1 MKFDFWGKILSNKK
15 IKTDLFAIFITGVIL
30 LLISGSFFSSDE
42 SEDIKE
48 EEISVSKTDVTNN
61 NNAEYDIEK
70 RLSEIISTIE
80 GAGNTKVMVTLKGT
94 TEKNVAKD
102 TRQEKSIDNDESAV
116 SENTVFEETTVSTEN
131 AEGEKMPFVISEK
144 MPEIQGA
151 LIVSEGA
158 DNVYVKSAIVEA
170 AQALLNVPSNKIAVF
185 KMK

>member
-15 IKTDLFAIFITGVIL
+15 IKTDLLAIFITGVIL
-30 LLISGSFFSSDE
+30 LLISGSFFSGE
-42 SEDIKE
+42 NEDVKE
-48 EEISVSKTDVTNN
+48 EEISVSKTDLTNN
-61 NNAEYDIEK
+61 NNTEYDIEK

-116 SENTVFEETTVSTEN
+116 SENTVLEETTVSTEN
-131 AEGEKMPFVISEK
+131 SEGEKMPFVVSET

>member
-1 MKFDFWGKILSNKK
+1 MLLRIQGKK
-15 IKTDLFAIFITGVIL
+15 
-30 LLISGSFFSSDE
+30 
-42 SEDIKE
+42 
-48 EEISVSKTDVTNN
+48 
-61 NNAEYDIEK
+61 
-70 RLSEIISTIE
+70 
-80 GAGNTKVMVTLKGT
+80 
-94 TEKNVAKD
+94 
-102 TRQEKSIDNDESAV
+102 KSIDNDESAV